1 MGLKKYL
8 GKYLLIAALLMPVAA
23 QAEPPLIDN
32 PWVTVRKVLVT
43 PEQSYIGKRRDR
55 DVVLLV
61 AGDGWLQ
68 DASGKSSAYHFGDA
82 IFVPKG
88 TRVKE
93 DLVQAGTVPLVEVV
107 LKSRKRP
114 HANTTGLPLAFPR
127 KGAYNSLNNRRVAVW
142 VYSWGPDETTAMHYH
157 DKDIVGVF
165 RYDGPLKSTDPAG
178 KSTVIRYQAG
188 EVRFT
193 PGDRS
198 HREGL
203 VSGRQSAILM
213 ELK

>member
-1 MGLKKYL
+1 MGRIPLAL
-8 GKYLLIAALLMPVAA
+8 ALLLPLAA
-23 QAEPPLIDN
+23 QAEPIEKVIDN
-32 PWVTVRKVLVT
+32 KWVTVRKVVVT
-43 PEQSYIGKRRDR
+43 QDNPYTGLNRDH
-55 DVVLLV
+55 DVVLLM

-68 DASGKSSAYHFGDA
+68 DRSGKATAYHFGDT

-88 TRVKE
+88 RRLKE
-93 DLVQAGTVPLVEVV
+93 ELVQAGTLPVVEVV
-107 LKSRKRP
+107 LKNHKPP

-127 KGAYNSLNNRRVAVW
+127 KGARNSLNNRRAAVW
-142 VYSWGPDETTAMHYH
+142 VYSWGPGETTSMHYH

-178 KSTVIRYQAG
+178 KSTIIRYQAG

>member
-1 MGLKKYL
+1 MSRI
-8 GKYLLIAALLMPVAA
+8 LLALVLLLLPVAA
-23 QAEPPLIDN
+23 RAEPPLIDN
-32 PWVTVRKVLVT
+32 KWVSVRKILVT
-43 PEQSYIGKRRDR
+43 QDSPYVGASRDH
-55 DVVLLV
+55 DAVLLI

-68 DASGKSSAYHFGDA
+68 DRSGKATAYRFGDA
-82 IFVPKG
+82 IFIPKG
-88 TRVKE
+88 RRLKE
-93 DLVQAGTVPLVEVV
+93 ELVQAGTLPVVEVV
-107 LKSRKRP
+107 LKNRKAP

-127 KGAYNSLNNRRVAVW
+127 KGAHNSLNNRRVAVW
-142 VYSWGPDETTAMHYH
+142 VYSWGPGETTSMHYH

-165 RYDGPLKSTDPAG
+165 RYDGPLKSTDPEG
-178 KSTVIRYQAG
+178 KSTIIRYQPG

>member
-1 MGLKKYL
+1 MGRI
-8 GKYLLIAALLMPVAA
+8 LLVLALLLPLAA
-23 QAEPPLIDN
+23 HAEPVLIDN
-32 PWVTVRKVLVT
+32 KWVTVRKVMVT
-43 PEQSYIGKRRDR
+43 QDSPYAGLNRDH
-55 DVVLLV
+55 DTVLLI

-68 DASGKSSAYHFGDA
+68 DRSGKATAYRFGDA

-88 TRVKE
+88 RRMKE
-93 DLVQAGTVPLVEVV
+93 ELVQAGTLPVVEVV
-107 LKSRKRP
+107 LKSHKPP

-127 KGAYNSLNNRRVAVW
+127 KGAHNSLNNRRAAVW
-142 VYSWGPDETTAMHYH
+142 VYSWGPGETTSMHYH

-178 KSTVIRYQAG
+178 KSSIIRYQQG